1 MDNGEIVK
9 LENVHK
15 IYQLGVSEVH
25 ALRGINLE
33 IKYGE
38 IVSII
43 GPSGSGKTTLLNIIG
58 TLDKPTK
65 GHVYI
70 EGQDTAQM
78 NEKQLTQLR
87 RHKIGFVF
95 QFHNLIPV
103 LTALENVELPMIIA
117 GKPREE
123 RIKRAKHLLK
133 LVGLENRM
141 NHRPSELSG
150 GEQQRVAIARALA
163 NKPKLVL
170 ADEPTGELDTENSKT
185 VMKILEEAVKEE
197 EGTLVVVTH
206 NPLIAQMAK
215 RLISIKDGKIISDK
229 NL

>member
-1 MDNGEIVK
+1 MENTEIVK
-9 LENVHK
+9 LVDVHK
-15 IYQLGVSEVH
+15 TYQLGISEVH

-38 IVSII
+38 IAAII

-70 EGQDTAQM
+70 EGKDTAQM
-78 NEKQLTQLR
+78 NEKHLTQLR

-117 GKPREE
+117 GKPREGG
-123 RIKRAKHLLK
+123 LDLK
-133 LVGLENRM
+133 MVKF
-141 NHRPSELSG
+141 PC
-150 GEQQRVAIARALA
+150 
-163 NKPKLVL
+163 LVL
-170 ADEPTGELDTENSKT
+170 FRGSL
-185 VMKILEEAVKEE
+185 LFF
-197 EGTLVVVTH
+197 
-206 NPLIAQMAK
+206 
-215 RLISIKDGKIISDK
+215 
-229 NL
+229 